1 MNTKIPITIVTG
13 FLGVGKTTLVHNMLK
28 NANGKRIAV
37 LVNEFGDVDVD
48 GQLIAPSD
56 CGDEDCNL
64 VQLPNGCICC
74 TVQEE
79 FLPSMLQLLERKH
92 EIDHIVIETSGLSMP
107 KPLVKAVNWP
117 DLKPHITI
125 DAVITVVDAVGIA
138 TGEICDRERVQA
150 QRLADDTLDHETPIE
165 ELFLDQLTCA
175 DLVLVSKRDLVDAQ
189 KFSEIIK
196 IIEDKARPNVKIV
209 PVKNGVLDNAL
220 LLGIEASAENDVA
233 NRHSIHEEH
242 HKHGHHHHH
251 NDDIKSVLL
260 EYPET
265 KDIKSLVSELKALVE
280 KHEIYRIKGFVN
292 IPNKP
297 MRMVL
302 QGVGTRFDYY
312 FEKPWAANEVRK
324 TSIVVIGRNIALSE
338 ENEVITAVHHHDHS
352 HDHSHS
358 HDHNHSH

>member
-1 MNTKIPITIVTG
+1 MKKIPITIVTG
-13 FLGVGKTTLVHNMLK
+13 FLGVGKTTLVHNMLR

-37 LVNEFGDVDVD
+37 LVNEFGEVDVD
-48 GQLIAPSD
+48 GELIGSAGS
-56 CGDEDCNL
+56 EEEEANL

-79 FLPSMLQLLERKH
+79 FLPSMLQLLERKE

-125 DAVITVVDAVGIA
+125 DSVITVVDAVGIA

-150 QRLADDTLDHETPIE
+150 QRLADDSLDHETPIE

-175 DLVLVSKRDLVDAQ
+175 DLILMSKRDLVD
-189 KFSEIIK
+189 
-196 IIEDKARPNVKIV
+196 EDKFEEVKAIVSNKARSNTKIV
-209 PVKNGVLDNAL
+209 PVVKGEIDNSV
-220 LLGIEASAENDVA
+220 LLGIEAAAEDDVD

-251 NDDIKSVLL
+251 NDDIENMLL

-265 KDIKSLVSELKALVE
+265 NDIKELVTELKEMVSD
-280 KHEIYRIKGFVN
+280 KEIYRIKGFVN
-292 IPNKP
+292 IPEKP

-302 QGVGTRFDYY
+302 QGVGDRFDYY
-312 FEKPWAANEVRK
+312 FERPWREGEDRL
-324 TSIVVIGRNIALSE
+324 TRLVVIGKELSNVE
-338 ENEVITAVHHHDHS
+338 
-352 HDHSHS
+352 
-358 HDHNHSH
+358 

>member
-1 MNTKIPITIVTG
+1 MNKKIPITIVTG

-37 LVNEFGDVDVD
+37 LVNEFGEVDVD
-48 GQLIAPSD
+48 GQLIASSE
-56 CGDEDCNL
+56 CGEQGCNL

-79 FLPSMLQLLERKH
+79 FLPSMLQLLERKE

-125 DAVITVVDAVGIA
+125 DAVITVVDAVGVA

-150 QRLADDTLDHETPIE
+150 QRLADDSLDHETPIE
-165 ELFLDQLTCA
+165 ELFLDQLVCA
-175 DLVLVSKRDLVDAQ
+175 DLVLVSKRDLVDDQ
-189 KFSEIIK
+189 KFEEIEKLIS
-196 IIEDKARPNVKIV
+196 DKARPNIKII
-209 PVKNGVLDNAL
+209 PVENGELDNTL
-220 LLGIEASAENDVA
+220 LLGIEASAEDDVD

-242 HKHGHHHHH
+242 HKSGNHHHH
-251 NDDIKSVLL
+251 NDDIKTVLL
-260 EYPET
+260 EYSET
-265 KDIKSLVSELKALVE
+265 SDIKALVKDLKKLVE
-280 KHEIYRIKGFVN
+280 DHEIYRIKGFVN

-302 QGVGTRFDYY
+302 QGVGARFDYY
-312 FEKPWAANEVRK
+312 FERLWGENEERK
-324 TSIVVIGRNIALSE
+324 TSLVVIGKNIELTKN
-338 ENEVITAVHHHDHS
+338 NEVTTHVHS
-352 HDHSHS
+352 HNHGHSHA
-358 HDHNHSH
+358 H

>member
-1 MNTKIPITIVTG
+1 MKKIPITIVTG

-37 LVNEFGDVDVD
+37 LVNEFGEVDID
-48 GQLIAPSD
+48 GELIGAAG
-56 CGDEDCNL
+56 CEEDECNL
-64 VQLPNGCICC
+64 IQLPNGCICC

-79 FLPSMLQLLERKH
+79 FLPSMLQLLERK
-92 EIDHIVIETSGLSMP
+92 ESIDHIVIETSGLSMP

-150 QRLADDTLDHETPIE
+150 QRLADDSLDHETPIE
-165 ELFLDQLTCA
+165 ELFLDQLNCA
-175 DLVLVSKRDLVDAQ
+175 DLILMSKRDLIDDD
-189 KFSEIIK
+189 KFKEVEQIIRS
-196 IIEDKARPNVKIV
+196 KARPNAKIV
-209 PVKNGVLDNAL
+209 PVVNGEVDNAV
-220 LLGIEASAENDVA
+220 LLGIEASAEDDVD

-242 HKHGHHHHH
+242 HKHGNHHHH
-251 NDDIKSVLL
+251 NDDIDSKLL

-265 KDIKSLVSELKALVE
+265 ADIKVLVKELKAMVME
-280 KHEIYRIKGFVN
+280 NEIYRIKGFVN

-302 QGVGTRFDYY
+302 QGVGERFDYY
-312 FEKPWAANEVRK
+312 FDREWKAGEERK
-324 TSIVVIGRNIALSE
+324 TRLVVIGKHLTKESKAK
-338 ENEVITAVHHHDHS
+338 THS
-352 HDHSHS
+352 HTHTHSH
-358 HDHNHSH
+358 

>member
-1 MNTKIPITIVTG
+1 MNKKIPITIVTG

-37 LVNEFGDVDVD
+37 LVNEFGEVDVD
-48 GQLIAPSD
+48 GQLIASSECD
-56 CGDEDCNL
+56 DEGCNL
-64 VQLPNGCICC
+64 IQLPNGCICC

-150 QRLADDTLDHETPIE
+150 QRLADDSLDHETPIE
-165 ELFLDQLTCA
+165 ELFLDQLGCA
-175 DLVLVSKRDLVDAQ
+175 DLVLVSKRDLIDDE
-189 KFSEIIK
+189 KFEEVTK
-196 IIEDKARPNVKIV
+196 IITAKARPNTKIIAV
-209 PVKNGVLDNAL
+209 VNGELDNDL
-220 LLGIEASAENDVA
+220 LLGVEASAEDDVD

-242 HKHGHHHHH
+242 HKSGNHHHH
-251 NDDIKSVLL
+251 NDDIKTVLL
-260 EYPET
+260 EYTET
-265 KDIKSLVSELKALVE
+265 ADIKVLVNDLKKLVE
-280 KHEIYRIKGFVN
+280 DNEIYRIKGFVN

-302 QGVGTRFDYY
+302 QGVGARFDYY
-312 FEKPWAANEVRK
+312 FERPWGENEARK
-324 TSIVVIGRNIALSE
+324 TNLVVIGKNIELTKN
-338 ENEVITAVHHHDHS
+338 NEVITHAHS
-352 HDHSHS
+352 HDHGHSHS
-358 HDHNHSH
+358 HSH

>member
-1 MNTKIPITIVTG
+1 MKKIQITIVTG
-13 FLGVGKTTLVHNMLK
+13 FLGVGKTTLVHNMLR

-37 LVNEFGDVDVD
+37 LVNEFGEVDVD
-48 GQLIAPSD
+48 GELIGSAGS
-56 CGDEDCNL
+56 EEEEANL

-79 FLPSMLQLLERKH
+79 FLPSMLQLLERKE

-125 DAVITVVDAVGIA
+125 DSVITVVDAVGIA

-150 QRLADDTLDHETPIE
+150 QRLADDSLDHETPIE

-175 DLVLVSKRDLVDAQ
+175 DLILMSKRDLVD
-189 KFSEIIK
+189 
-196 IIEDKARPNVKIV
+196 EDKFEEVKAIVSNKARSNTKIV
-209 PVKNGVLDNAL
+209 PVVKGEIDNSV
-220 LLGIEASAENDVA
+220 LLGIEAAAEDDVD

-251 NDDIKSVLL
+251 NDDIENMLL

-265 KDIKSLVSELKALVE
+265 NDIKELVTELKEMVSD
-280 KHEIYRIKGFVN
+280 KEIYRIKGFVN
-292 IPNKP
+292 IPEKP

-302 QGVGTRFDYY
+302 QGVGDRFDYY
-312 FEKPWAANEVRK
+312 FERPWREGEDRL
-324 TSIVVIGRNIALSE
+324 TRLVVIGKELSNVE
-338 ENEVITAVHHHDHS
+338 
-352 HDHSHS
+352 
-358 HDHNHSH
+358 

>member
-1 MNTKIPITIVTG
+1 MNKKIPITIVTG

-37 LVNEFGDVDVD
+37 LVNEFGEVDVD
-48 GQLIAPSD
+48 GQLIASSE
-56 CGDEDCNL
+56 CGEQGCNL

-79 FLPSMLQLLERKH
+79 FLPSMLQLLERKD

-125 DAVITVVDAVGIA
+125 DAVITVVDAIGIA

-150 QRLADDTLDHETPIE
+150 QRLADDSLDHETPIE
-165 ELFLDQLTCA
+165 ELFLDQLVCA
-175 DLVLVSKRDLVDAQ
+175 DLVLVSKRDLVDDQ
-189 KFSEIIK
+189 KFEEIEKLISA
-196 IIEDKARPNVKIV
+196 KARPNIKII
-209 PVKNGVLDNAL
+209 PVENGELDNTL
-220 LLGIEASAENDVA
+220 LLGIEASAEDDVD

-242 HKHGHHHHH
+242 HKSGNHHHH
-251 NDDIKSVLL
+251 NDDIKTVLL
-260 EYPET
+260 EYSET
-265 KDIKSLVSELKALVE
+265 SDIKALVKDLKKLVE
-280 KHEIYRIKGFVN
+280 DHEIYRIKGFVN

-302 QGVGTRFDYY
+302 QGVGARFDYY
-312 FEKPWAANEVRK
+312 FERLWGENEERK
-324 TSIVVIGRNIALSE
+324 TSLVVIGKNIELTKN
-338 ENEVITAVHHHDHS
+338 NEVITHVHS
-352 HDHSHS
+352 HNHGHSHA
-358 HDHNHSH
+358 H

>member
-1 MNTKIPITIVTG
+1 MNKKIPITIVTG

-37 LVNEFGDVDVD
+37 LVNEFGEVDVD
-48 GQLIAPSD
+48 GQLIASSE
-56 CGDEDCNL
+56 CGEQGCNL

-79 FLPSMLQLLERKH
+79 FLPSMLQLLERKE

-150 QRLADDTLDHETPIE
+150 QRLADDSLDHETPIE
-165 ELFLDQLTCA
+165 ELFLDQLVCA
-175 DLVLVSKRDLVDAQ
+175 DLVLVSKRDLVDDQ
-189 KFSEIIK
+189 KFEEIEKLIAA
-196 IIEDKARPNVKIV
+196 KARPNIKII
-209 PVKNGVLDNAL
+209 PVENGELDNTL
-220 LLGIEASAENDVA
+220 LLGIEASAEDDVD

-242 HKHGHHHHH
+242 HKSGNHHHH
-251 NDDIKSVLL
+251 NDDIKTVLL
-260 EYPET
+260 EYSET
-265 KDIKSLVSELKALVE
+265 SDIKALVKDLKKLVE
-280 KHEIYRIKGFVN
+280 DHEIYRIKGFVN

-302 QGVGTRFDYY
+302 QGVGSRFDYY
-312 FEKPWAANEVRK
+312 FERPWGENEERK
-324 TSIVVIGRNIALSE
+324 TSLVVIGKNIELTKN
-338 ENEVITAVHHHDHS
+338 NEVTTYVHS
-352 HDHSHS
+352 HNHGHSHA
-358 HDHNHSH
+358 H

>member
-1 MNTKIPITIVTG
+1 MNKKIPITIVTG

-37 LVNEFGDVDVD
+37 LVNEFGEVDVD
-48 GQLIAPSD
+48 GQLIASSE
-56 CGDEDCNL
+56 CGEQGCNL

-79 FLPSMLQLLERKH
+79 FLPSMLQLLERKD

-125 DAVITVVDAVGIA
+125 DAVITVVDAVGVA

-150 QRLADDTLDHETPIE
+150 QRLADDSLDHETPIE
-165 ELFLDQLTCA
+165 ELFLDQLVCA
-175 DLVLVSKRDLVDAQ
+175 DLVLVSKRDLVDDE
-189 KFSEIIK
+189 KFEEIEKLISA
-196 IIEDKARPNVKIV
+196 KARPNIKII
-209 PVKNGVLDNAL
+209 PVENGELDNTL
-220 LLGIEASAENDVA
+220 LLGIEASAEDDVD

-242 HKHGHHHHH
+242 HKSGNHHHH
-251 NDDIKSVLL
+251 NDDIKTVLL
-260 EYPET
+260 EYSET
-265 KDIKSLVSELKALVE
+265 TDIKALVKDLKKLVE
-280 KHEIYRIKGFVN
+280 DHEIYRIKGFVN

-302 QGVGTRFDYY
+302 QGVGARFDYY
-312 FEKPWAANEVRK
+312 FERPWGENEERK
-324 TSIVVIGRNIALSE
+324 TSLVVIGKNIELTKN
-338 ENEVITAVHHHDHS
+338 NEVITHVHS
-352 HDHSHS
+352 HNHGHSHA
-358 HDHNHSH
+358 H

>member
-1 MNTKIPITIVTG
+1 MNKKIPITIVTG

-37 LVNEFGDVDVD
+37 LVNEFGEVDVD
-48 GQLIAPSD
+48 GQLIASSE
-56 CGDEDCNL
+56 CGDEGCNL

-79 FLPSMLQLLERKH
+79 FLPSMLQLLERKE

-150 QRLADDTLDHETPIE
+150 QRLADDSLDHETPIE
-165 ELFLDQLTCA
+165 ELFLDQLVCA
-175 DLVLVSKRDLVDAQ
+175 DLVLVSKRDLVDDE
-189 KFSEIIK
+189 KFEEIEKLIAA
-196 IIEDKARPNVKIV
+196 KARPNIKII
-209 PVKNGVLDNAL
+209 PVENGELDNTL
-220 LLGIEASAENDVA
+220 LLGIEASAEDDVD

-242 HKHGHHHHH
+242 HKSGNHHHH
-251 NDDIKSVLL
+251 NDDIKTVLL
-260 EYPET
+260 EYSET
-265 KDIKSLVSELKALVE
+265 SDIKALVKDLKKLVE
-280 KHEIYRIKGFVN
+280 DHEIYRIKGFVN

-302 QGVGTRFDYY
+302 QGVGSRFDYY
-312 FEKPWAANEVRK
+312 FERPWGENEERK
-324 TSIVVIGRNIALSE
+324 TSIVVIGKNIELTKN
-338 ENEVITAVHHHDHS
+338 NEVITHVHS
-352 HDHSHS
+352 HNHGHSHA
-358 HDHNHSH
+358 H

>member
-1 MNTKIPITIVTG
+1 MNKKIPITIVTG

-37 LVNEFGDVDVD
+37 LVNEFGEVDVD
-48 GQLIAPSD
+48 GQLIASSE
-56 CGDEDCNL
+56 CGEQGCNL

-79 FLPSMLQLLERKH
+79 FLPSMLQLLERKE

-125 DAVITVVDAVGIA
+125 DAVITVVDAVGVA

-150 QRLADDTLDHETPIE
+150 QRLADDSLDHETPIE
-165 ELFLDQLTCA
+165 ELFLDQLVCA
-175 DLVLVSKRDLVDAQ
+175 DLVLVSKRDLVDDE
-189 KFSEIIK
+189 KFEEIEKLISA
-196 IIEDKARPNVKIV
+196 KARPNIKII
-209 PVKNGVLDNAL
+209 PVENGELDNTL
-220 LLGIEASAENDVA
+220 LLGIEASAEDDVD

-242 HKHGHHHHH
+242 HKSGNHHHH
-251 NDDIKSVLL
+251 NDDIKTVLL
-260 EYPET
+260 EYSET
-265 KDIKSLVSELKALVE
+265 TDIKALVKDLKKLVE
-280 KHEIYRIKGFVN
+280 DHEIYRIKGFVN

-302 QGVGTRFDYY
+302 QGVGSRFDYY
-312 FEKPWAANEVRK
+312 FERPWGENEERK
-324 TSIVVIGRNIALSE
+324 TSLVVIGKNIELTKN
-338 ENEVITAVHHHDHS
+338 NEVITHVHS
-352 HDHSHS
+352 HNHGHSHA
-358 HDHNHSH
+358 H

>member
-1 MNTKIPITIVTG
+1 MNKKIPITIVTG

-37 LVNEFGDVDVD
+37 LVNEFGEVDVD
-48 GQLIAPSD
+48 GQLIASSE
-56 CGDEDCNL
+56 CGEQGCNL

-79 FLPSMLQLLERKH
+79 FLPSMLQLLERKD

-150 QRLADDTLDHETPIE
+150 QRLADDSLDHETPIE
-165 ELFLDQLTCA
+165 ELFLDQLVCA
-175 DLVLVSKRDLVDAQ
+175 DLVLVSKRDLVDDQ
-189 KFSEIIK
+189 KFEEIEKLIS
-196 IIEDKARPNVKIV
+196 DKARPNIKII
-209 PVKNGVLDNAL
+209 PVENGELDNTL
-220 LLGIEASAENDVA
+220 LLGIEASAEDDVD

-242 HKHGHHHHH
+242 HKSGNHHHH
-251 NDDIKSVLL
+251 NDDIKTVLL
-260 EYPET
+260 EHTET
-265 KDIKSLVSELKALVE
+265 ADIKALVKDLKKLVE
-280 KHEIYRIKGFVN
+280 DHEIYRIKGFVN

-302 QGVGTRFDYY
+302 QGVGARFDYY
-312 FEKPWAANEVRK
+312 FERPWGENEERK
-324 TSIVVIGRNIALSE
+324 TSLVVIGKNIELTKN
-338 ENEVITAVHHHDHS
+338 NEVITHVHS
-352 HDHSHS
+352 HNHGHSHA
-358 HDHNHSH
+358 H

>member
-1 MNTKIPITIVTG
+1 MNKKIPITIVTG

-37 LVNEFGDVDVD
+37 LVNEFGEVDVD
-48 GQLIAPSD
+48 GQLIASSE
-56 CGDEDCNL
+56 CGEQGCNL

-79 FLPSMLQLLERKH
+79 FLPSMLQLLERKE

-125 DAVITVVDAVGIA
+125 DAVITVVDAVGVA

-150 QRLADDTLDHETPIE
+150 QRLADDSLDHETPIE
-165 ELFLDQLTCA
+165 ELFLDQLVCA
-175 DLVLVSKRDLVDAQ
+175 DLVLVSKRDLVDDQ
-189 KFSEIIK
+189 KFEEIEKLIS
-196 IIEDKARPNVKIV
+196 DKARPNIKII
-209 PVKNGVLDNAL
+209 PVENGELDNTL
-220 LLGIEASAENDVA
+220 LLGIEASAEDDVD

-242 HKHGHHHHH
+242 HKSGNHHHH
-251 NDDIKSVLL
+251 NDDIKTVLL
-260 EYPET
+260 EYSET
-265 KDIKSLVSELKALVE
+265 TDIKALVKDLKKLVE
-280 KHEIYRIKGFVN
+280 DHEIYRIKGFVN

-302 QGVGTRFDYY
+302 QGVGARFDYY
-312 FEKPWAANEVRK
+312 FERPWGENEERK
-324 TSIVVIGRNIALSE
+324 TSLVVIGKNIELTKN
-338 ENEVITAVHHHDHS
+338 NEVITHVHS
-352 HDHSHS
+352 HNHGHSHA
-358 HDHNHSH
+358 H

>member
-1 MNTKIPITIVTG
+1 MNKKIPITIVTG

-37 LVNEFGDVDVD
+37 LVNEFGEVDVD
-48 GQLIAPSD
+48 GQLIASSE
-56 CGDEDCNL
+56 CGEQGCNL

-79 FLPSMLQLLERKH
+79 FLPSMLQLLERKE

-150 QRLADDTLDHETPIE
+150 QRLADDSLDHETPIE
-165 ELFLDQLTCA
+165 ELFLDQLACA
-175 DLVLVSKRDLVDAQ
+175 DLVLVSKRDLVDDQ
-189 KFSEIIK
+189 KFEEIEKLISA
-196 IIEDKARPNVKIV
+196 KARPNIKII
-209 PVKNGVLDNAL
+209 PVENGELDNTL
-220 LLGIEASAENDVA
+220 LLGIEASAEDDVD

-242 HKHGHHHHH
+242 HKSGNHHHH
-251 NDDIKSVLL
+251 NDDIKTVLL
-260 EYPET
+260 EYSET
-265 KDIKSLVSELKALVE
+265 SDIKALVKDLKKLVE
-280 KHEIYRIKGFVN
+280 DHEIYRIKGFVN

-302 QGVGTRFDYY
+302 QGVGSRFDYY
-312 FEKPWAANEVRK
+312 FERPWGENEERK
-324 TSIVVIGRNIALSE
+324 TSLVVIGKNIDLTKN
-338 ENEVITAVHHHDHS
+338 NEVITHVHS
-352 HDHSHS
+352 HGHSHA
-358 HDHNHSH
+358 H

>member
-1 MNTKIPITIVTG
+1 MNKKIPITIVTG

-37 LVNEFGDVDVD
+37 LVNEFGEVDVD
-48 GQLIAPSD
+48 GQLIASSE
-56 CGDEDCNL
+56 CGDEGCNL

-79 FLPSMLQLLERKH
+79 FLPSMLQLLERKE
-92 EIDHIVIETSGLSMP
+92 EIDHIVVETSGLSMP

-150 QRLADDTLDHETPIE
+150 QRLADDSLDHETPIE
-165 ELFLDQLTCA
+165 ELFLDQLACA
-175 DLVLVSKRDLVDAQ
+175 DLVLVSKRDLVDDQ
-189 KFSEIIK
+189 KFEEIEKLISA
-196 IIEDKARPNVKIV
+196 KARPNIKII
-209 PVKNGVLDNAL
+209 PVESGELDNTL
-220 LLGIEASAENDVA
+220 LLGIEASAEDDVD

-242 HKHGHHHHH
+242 HKSGNHHHH
-251 NDDIKSVLL
+251 NDDIKTVLL
-260 EYPET
+260 EYSET
-265 KDIKSLVSELKALVE
+265 SDIKALVKDLKKLVE
-280 KHEIYRIKGFVN
+280 DHEIYRIKGFVN

-302 QGVGTRFDYY
+302 QGVGSRFDYY
-312 FEKPWAANEVRK
+312 FERPWGENEERK
-324 TSIVVIGRNIALSE
+324 TSLVVIGKNIELTKN
-338 ENEVITAVHHHDHS
+338 NEVITHSHS
-352 HDHSHS
+352 HDHSHA
-358 HDHNHSH
+358 H

>member
-1 MNTKIPITIVTG
+1 MNKKIPITIVTG

-37 LVNEFGDVDVD
+37 LVNEFGEVDVD
-48 GQLIAPSD
+48 GQLIASSE
-56 CGDEDCNL
+56 CGDEGCNL

-79 FLPSMLQLLERKH
+79 FLPSMLELLERKD

-150 QRLADDTLDHETPIE
+150 QRLADDSLDHETPIE
-165 ELFLDQLTCA
+165 ELFLDQLSCA
-175 DLVLVSKRDLVDAQ
+175 DLVLVSKRDLIDDE
-189 KFSEIIK
+189 KFEEVTKVII
-196 IIEDKARPNVKIV
+196 DKARPNTKIV
-209 PVKNGVLDNAL
+209 PVINGELDNAL
-220 LLGIEASAENDVA
+220 LLGVGASAEDDLE

-242 HKHGHHHHH
+242 HKSGNHHHH
-251 NDDIKSVLL
+251 NDDIKTVLL
-260 EYPET
+260 EHTET
-265 KDIKSLVSELKALVE
+265 ADIKALVKDLKKLVE
-280 KHEIYRIKGFVN
+280 DHEIYRIKGFVN

-302 QGVGTRFDYY
+302 QGVGSRFDYY
-312 FEKPWAANEVRK
+312 FERPWGENEERK
-324 TSIVVIGRNIALSE
+324 TSLVVIGKNIELTKN
-338 ENEVITAVHHHDHS
+338 NEVITHVHS
-352 HDHSHS
+352 HNHGHSHA
-358 HDHNHSH
+358 H